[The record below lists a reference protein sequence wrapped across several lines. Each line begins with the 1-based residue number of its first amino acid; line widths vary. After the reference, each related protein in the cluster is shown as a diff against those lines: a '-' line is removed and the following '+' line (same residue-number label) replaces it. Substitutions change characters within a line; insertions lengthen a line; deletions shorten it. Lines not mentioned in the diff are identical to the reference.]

1 MKERLRWQERVL
13 RMKDDRLPKVVLL
26 ANRLGLY
33 RKQAVLVLGGRRH
46 KERSKGNGSFL
57 EGCKKGGF
65 EQIELE
71 EERVQLCWLR
81 AAWCCGELFVALVY
95 TKILILFFPKK
106 IKNVCLF
113 IIIFCLF
120 ISRNMTVSNQ

>member
-1 MKERLRWQERVL
+1 MWFNPVSRAIVKERLRWLRHVL
-13 RMKDDRLPKVVLL
+13 QMKYDRLSKIVLFGQPSR
-26 ANRLGLY
+26 A
-33 RKQAVLVLGGRRH
+33 KGRRF
-46 KERSKGNGSFL
+46 KGNGNFL